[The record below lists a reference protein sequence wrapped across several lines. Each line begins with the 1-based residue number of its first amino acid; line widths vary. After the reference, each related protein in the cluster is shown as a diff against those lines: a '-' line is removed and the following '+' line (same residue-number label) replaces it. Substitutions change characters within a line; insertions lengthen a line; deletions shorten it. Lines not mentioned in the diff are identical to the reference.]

1 MCFFF
6 NPSWCGEGLLL
17 FSSCSVMSNSLQPH
31 GLQHA
36 SLPYPSL
43 SPRVCSNSCPLNRWC
58 HPTISSSVVP
68 FSCLQ
73 CLPASRSFPVSRL
86 LASDGQSVGAS
97 ASVSV
102 LPMNIQGWFPLGGT
116 GWISLQSKRLKSL
129 LQHHS
134 LKASILPHSTLFRV
148 QLSHRVHDYWR
159 WRAESLILFN
169 YLI

>member
-159 WRAESLILFN
+159 WKGRKFN
-169 YLI
+169 FI